1 MEAVYCTMDVFKE
14 EQFSSAHL
22 GHLGLVADKIDSL
35 KIIDLIDNRL
45 PISETYGAKVSHG
58 ERVAAMIMNGLGFID
73 NRLYLFP
80 KFLSDKPLDR
90 LFNRHVEAKWFND
103 DASGRC
109 LDEISAYGTTKLF
122 TELSLTIGQARG
134 LLGKSTHIDTTTLSL
149 FGDFEQP
156 ALLNEAI
163 ENDNDNIPWP
173 KQGYA
178 KSGRHDLKQMVLLL
192 ATTGAANFPLWMESH
207 SGNASDQTTMPAA
220 AVKIKQFCRELKN
233 APDFIYVGDSA
244 IYANILQH
252 SADMFWITRAP
263 EKIKEVR
270 TLVSIPEKE
279 LSWIK
284 LGNGYSYY
292 SSLSNY
298 KDVKQRWL
306 MFFSE
311 AAYRR
316 ESKTLD
322 KKIKME
328 DDSQNKA
335 WWHLSNQIFTC
346 QDDARTQAEKQK
358 KLLKFHEVSYSI
370 VEVKKYASKG
380 RPKAGELPETIGYQI
395 EFILSLNEQKIAEI
409 RTRKGR
415 FVLATNQLDEMI
427 LSNEEVLS
435 EYKGQSGTER
445 GFKFIK
451 DDTFQVD
458 SVFLKTPER
467 IDALMMVMTLCLMV
481 YGVSEYELQQSLQ
494 EKNETIPNQMN
505 KPTNT
510 PSLRWVYFL
519 FRVVNELSVT
529 TGDHVQKLVVNLD
542 AVLRKIIGHF
552 GKRAC
557 EIYLNPAGATA

>member
-1 MEAVYCTMDVFKE
+1 MDLFKE

-22 GHLGLVADKIDSL
+22 GHLGLVADKIESL
-35 KIIDLIDNRL
+35 KIIDLIDKRL
-45 PISETYGAKVSHG
+45 PVSEAYGAKVSHG

-73 NRLYLFP
+73 SRLYLFP
-80 KFLSDKPLDR
+80 DFLSDKLLER
-90 LFNRHVEAKWFND
+90 LFNRHVQAEWFND
-103 DASGRC
+103 DATGRC
-109 LDEISAYGTTKLF
+109 LDAISAYGTTKLF

-134 LLGKSTHIDTTTLSL
+134 LLGKSIHIDTTTLSL
-149 FGDFEQP
+149 FGDFEQH
-156 ALLNEAI
+156 ALKEVI
-163 ENDNDNIPWP
+163 ENDKDTTPWP

-207 SGNASDQTTMPAA
+207 SGNASDQTTMAAA
-220 AVKIKQFCRELKN
+220 AVKIKRFCRELAN
-233 APDFIYVGDSA
+233 ASDFIYVGDSA

-270 TLVSIPEKE
+270 TLVSMPEKDLIWTK
-279 LSWIK
+279 LS
-284 LGNGYSYY
+284 NGYSYY
-292 SSLSNY
+292 ATASDY

-328 DDSQNKA
+328 DESQNKA

-346 QDDARTQAEKQK
+346 QDDARNQAEKQK
-358 KLLKFHEVSYSI
+358 KLLKFHDVTFSI
-370 VEVKKYASKG
+370 VEVTKYASKG
-380 RPKAGELPETIGYQI
+380 RPKAGELPETVGYQI
-395 EFILSLNEQKIAEI
+395 EFILSLNEQKITEI

-415 FVLATNQLDEMI
+415 FVLATNQLDEVT

-435 EYKGQSGTER
+435 EYKGQSGNER

-481 YGVSEYELQQSLQ
+481 YGVSEYELHQSLQ
-494 EKNETIPNQMN
+494 EKNETILSQTK
-505 KPTNT
+505 KPTST

-519 FRVVNELSVT
+519 FRVINELTVT
-529 TGDHVQKLVVNLD
+529 TDGHEQKLVVNVN
-542 AVLRKIIGHF
+542 AVLRKIIRHF
-552 GKRAC
+552 GQRASA
-557 EIYLNPAGATA
+557 IHLNPAGSGA

>member
-1 MEAVYCTMDVFKE
+1 MDAVYYIMDVFKE
-14 EQFSSAHL
+14 EQISTTHL
-22 GHLGLVADKIDSL
+22 GHLGLVAAKIDSL
-35 KIIDLIDNRL
+35 KIVDLIDNRL
-45 PISETYGAKVSHG
+45 PINKAYGAKVSHG

-73 NRLYLFP
+73 SRLYLFP
-80 KFLSDKPLDR
+80 EFLSDKPLDR
-90 LFNRHVEAKWFND
+90 LFNRHVQSEWFND
-103 DASGRC
+103 DATGRC
-109 LDEISAYGTTKLF
+109 LDEISNYGTTKLF

-149 FGDFEQP
+149 FGDFEQS
-156 ALLNEAI
+156 ALDETT
-163 ENDNDNIPWP
+163 ENDNNNIPWP

-220 AVKIKQFCRELKN
+220 AVKINKFCDALAN
-233 APDFIYVGDSA
+233 APNFTYVGDSA

-270 TLVSIPEKE
+270 ALVSMPAKDLTWTK
-279 LSWIK
+279 LS
-284 LGNGYSYY
+284 NGYAYY
-292 SSLSNY
+292 ATMSDY

-328 DDSQNKA
+328 SDSQNKA

-346 QDDARTQAEKQK
+346 QNDACKQAEAQK
-358 KLLKFHEVSYSI
+358 KLLKFHEVTYSL

-380 RPKAGELPETIGYQI
+380 RPKADELPETVGYQI
-395 EFILSLNEQKIAEI
+395 EFSLYLNEQKVAEI

-415 FVLATNQLDEMI
+415 FVLATNQLDKII

-481 YGVSEYELQQSLQ
+481 YGVSEYELHQSLQ
-494 EKNETIPNQMN
+494 EKNETILNQTQ
-505 KPTNT
+505 KPTST
-510 PSLRWVYFL
+510 PSLRWVYFI
-519 FRVVNELSVT
+519 FRVVNEVSVT
-529 TGDHVQKLVVNLD
+529 TSDHVQKLVVNLN
-542 AVLRKIIGHF
+542 VTLRKIIKHF
-552 GKRAC
+552 GSRASA
-557 EIYLNPAGATA
+557 IYLNPAGIAT

>member
-1 MEAVYCTMDVFKE
+1 MDVVYYTMDVLEE
-14 EQFSSAHL
+14 EQFSTTHL

-35 KIIDLIDNRL
+35 NLVDLIDKRL
-45 PISETYGAKVSHG
+45 PISETHGAKVSHG

-73 NRLYLFP
+73 SRLYLFP
-80 KFLSDKPLDR
+80 EFLSDKPLDR
-90 LFNRHVEAKWFND
+90 LFNRNVRAEWFND
-103 DASGRC
+103 DATGRC
-109 LDEISAYGTTKLF
+109 LDEISDYGTTKLF

-149 FGDFEQP
+149 YGDFEQP
-156 ALLNEAI
+156 ELNETT
-163 ENDNDNIPWP
+163 DNNNIPWP

-192 ATTGAANFPLWMESH
+192 ATTGASNFPLWMESH
-207 SGNASDQTTMPAA
+207 SGNSSDQTTMPAA
-220 AVKIKQFCRELKN
+220 AVKIKQICHELAH

-252 SADMFWITRAP
+252 SADMFWVTRAP

-270 TLVSIPEKE
+270 LLVSTPGNE
-279 LSWIK
+279 LTWVK
-284 LGNGYSYY
+284 LSNGYSYHA
-292 SSLSNY
+292 SISNY

-322 KKIKME
+322 KKIKQEE
-328 DDSQNKA
+328 DIQSKL

-346 QDDARTQAEKQK
+346 ENDACNQAKKQRK
-358 KLLKFHEVSYSI
+358 MLKFHEVTYSI
-370 VEVKKYASKG
+370 VEVRKHTSIG
-380 RPKAGELPETIGYQI
+380 RPKKDEIAAIIGYQI
-395 EFILSLNEQKIAEI
+395 KFTLCLDEQKTAEI
-409 RTRKGR
+409 RARKGR
-415 FVLATNQLDEMI
+415 FVLSTNQLDESI

-458 SVFLKTPER
+458 SVFLKTPGR

-494 EKNETIPNQMN
+494 EKNETILSQTK
-505 KPTNT
+505 KPTSK

-519 FRVVNELSVT
+519 FRVVNELSIVQ
-529 TGDHVQKLVVNLD
+529 DKHVRKKVVNLN
-542 AVLRKIIGHF
+542 AVLRKIIRHF
-552 GKRAC
+552 GRRAS
-557 EIYLNPAGATA
+557 EIYLNPAGAVV

>member
-1 MEAVYCTMDVFKE
+1 MNVFKE

-22 GHLGLVADKIDSL
+22 GHLGLVADKINSL
-35 KIIDLIDNRL
+35 NIIGLIDNRL
-45 PISETYGAKVSHG
+45 PISEAYGAKVSHG

-73 NRLYLFP
+73 SRLYLFP
-80 KFLSDKPLDR
+80 EFLSDKPLDR
-90 LFNRHVEAKWFND
+90 LFNRHVRAEWFND
-103 DASGRC
+103 DATGRC

-149 FGDFEQP
+149 FGDFEQRS
-156 ALLNEAI
+156 LGETI
-163 ENDNDNIPWP
+163 EINNNGTPWP
-173 KQGYA
+173 KQGHA

-220 AVKIKQFCRELKN
+220 AVKIKQFCQKLAN
-233 APDFIYVGDSA
+233 APDFIYIGDSA

-263 EKIKEVR
+263 EKIKEVHA
-270 TLVSIPEKE
+270 LVSIPEE
-279 LSWIK
+279 GLTWTK
-284 LGNGYSYY
+284 LGDGYSYCTTI
-292 SSLSNY
+292 SNY

-311 AAYRR
+311 PAYSR

-322 KKIKME
+322 KKIKM
-328 DDSQNKA
+328 DSDNQSKA

-346 QDDARTQAEKQK
+346 QHDGCKQAETQK
-358 KLLKFHEVSYSI
+358 KRLKFHEVTYSV
-370 VEVKKYASKG
+370 VEVKKHLSKG
-380 RPKAGELPETIGYQI
+380 RPKADKLPEIVGYQI
-395 EFILSLNEQKIAEI
+395 KFSLRLNEQKIAEI

-415 FVLATNQLDEMI
+415 FVLATNQLDEVV
-427 LSNEEVLS
+427 LSNEEVLG

-467 IDALMMVMTLCLMV
+467 IDALMMVMALCLMV
-481 YGVSEYELQQSLQ
+481 YGVSEYELHQSLQ
-494 EKNETIPNQMN
+494 EKNETVPSQTK
-505 KPTNT
+505 KPTST
-510 PSLRWVYFL
+510 PSLRWVF
-519 FRVVNELSVT
+519 FFISCR
-529 TGDHVQKLVVNLD
+529 Q
-542 AVLRKIIGHF
+542 
-552 GKRAC
+552 
-557 EIYLNPAGATA
+557 

>member
-1 MEAVYCTMDVFKE
+1 MDVFKE

-45 PISETYGAKVSHG
+45 PVSEVYGAKVSHG

-109 LDEISAYGTTKLF
+109 LDEIAAYGTTKLF

-156 ALLNEAI
+156 TLLNEAI

-192 ATTGAANFPLWMESH
+192 ATTGASNFPLWMESH

-220 AVKIKQFCRELKN
+220 AVKIEQFCRELKN

-270 TLVSIPEKE
+270 TLVSTPEKE

-292 SSLSNY
+292 ASLSNY

-322 KKIKME
+322 KKVKME
-328 DDSQNKA
+328 DDSQKKA

-346 QDDARTQAEKQK
+346 QDDARAQAEKQK
-358 KLLKFHEVSYSI
+358 KLSKFHEVSYSI
-370 VEVKKYASKG
+370 IEVKKYASKG
-380 RPKAGELPETIGYQI
+380 RPKVGELPETIGYQI
-395 EFILSLNEQKIAEI
+395 EFILSLDEQKIAEI

-451 DDTFQVD
+451 DNTFQVD
-458 SVFLKTPER
+458 SIFLKTPER

-529 TGDHVQKLVVNLD
+529 TGDHVQTLIVNLD
-542 AVLRKIIGHF
+542 AVLRKIVVHF

-557 EIYLNPAGATA
+557 EIYLNSARATA

>member
-1 MEAVYCTMDVFKE
+1 METAYYIMDVFKE
-14 EQFSSAHL
+14 EQISTAHL

-45 PISETYGAKVSHG
+45 PISKVYGSKVSHG

-73 NRLYLFP
+73 SRLYLFP
-80 KFLSDKPLDR
+80 EFLSDKPLNR
-90 LFNRHVEAKWFND
+90 LFNRHVRAEWFND
-103 DASGRC
+103 DATGRS

-156 ALLNEAI
+156 SLGETI
-163 ENDNDNIPWP
+163 ESDKDLVPWP

-220 AVKIKQFCRELKN
+220 AVKIKQFCHELAN

-270 TLVSIPEKE
+270 TLVSIPEKDLTWTK
-279 LSWIK
+279 LSK
-284 LGNGYSYY
+284 GYSYC
-292 SSLSNY
+292 STISDY

-311 AAYRR
+311 AAYHR
-316 ESKTLD
+316 EGKTLD

-328 DDSQNKA
+328 SDNQSKA

-346 QDDARTQAEKQK
+346 QYDACKQAETQK
-358 KLLKFHEVSYSI
+358 KLLKFHEATYSV
-370 VEVKKYASKG
+370 VEVKKYTSKG
-380 RPKAGELPETIGYQI
+380 RPNADELPETVGYQI
-395 EFILSLNEQKIAEI
+395 EFSLRLNEQKITEI

-458 SVFLKTPER
+458 SVFLKTPGR

-481 YGVSEYELQQSLQ
+481 YGVSEYELHQSLQ
-494 EKNETIPNQMN
+494 EKNETIPSQTK
-505 KPTNT
+505 KPTST

-519 FRVVNELSVT
+519 FRVVNEVSVM
-529 TGDHVQKLVVNLD
+529 TGDHVQKLVVNLN
-542 AVLRKIIGHF
+542 ATLRKIIKHF
-552 GKRAC
+552 GSRASA
-557 EIYLNPAGATA
+557 IYLNPAGIST

>member
-1 MEAVYCTMDVFKE
+1 MDVFKE
-14 EQFSSAHL
+14 EQFSSAHI
-22 GHLGLVADKIDSL
+22 GHLGLVADKIDAL
-35 KIIDLIDNRL
+35 GLIDLINQRL
-45 PISETYGAKVSHG
+45 PVSEAHGAKLSHG

-73 NRLYLFP
+73 SRLYLFP
-80 KFLSDKPLDR
+80 EFLNDKPLDR
-90 LFNRHVEAKWFND
+90 LFNRHVEAQWFND

-122 TELSLTIGQARG
+122 TELSITIGQTRG

-149 FGDFEQP
+149 FGDYERP
-156 ALLNEAI
+156 VLNDEVQ
-163 ENDNDNIPWP
+163 DNGTNIPWP

-178 KSGRHDLKQMVLLL
+178 KSGRRDLKQMVLLL

-207 SGNASDQTTMPAA
+207 SGNASDQTTVPAA
-220 AVKIKQFCRELKN
+220 AVKIKKLCQELAD

-252 SADMFWITRAP
+252 SEEMFWITRAP
-263 EKIKEVR
+263 EKIKEVH
-270 TLVSIPEKE
+270 TLVSTPEEKIK
-279 LSWIK
+279 WIK
-284 LGNGYSYY
+284 LDNGYSYY
-292 SSLSNY
+292 ATSSDY

-316 ESKTLD
+316 ENKTLD
-322 KKIKME
+322 KKIKAE
-328 DDSQNKA
+328 DESQNKA
-335 WWHLSNQIFTC
+335 WWHLSNRIFTC
-346 QDDARTQAEKQK
+346 KDDAFNQAETQK
-358 KLLKFHEVSYSI
+358 KRLKFHEATFSI
-370 VEVKKYASKG
+370 VEIKRYASKG
-380 RPKAGELPETIGYQI
+380 RPKSDELPETVGYQI
-395 EFILSLNEQKIAEI
+395 EYRLSFNEQKIAEM
-409 RTRKGR
+409 RARKGR
-415 FVLATNQLDEMI
+415 FVLATNQLDETI

-481 YGVSEYELQQSLQ
+481 YGVSEYELHRSLQ
-494 EKNETIPNQMN
+494 EKNETILSQTK

-519 FRVVNELSVT
+519 FRVVNELSIT
-529 TGDHVQKLVVNLD
+529 SGDHVQKIVVNLNGG
-542 AVLRKIIGHF
+542 LKKIIRHF
-552 GKRAC
+552 GKLAHA
-557 EIYLNPAGATA
+557 IYLNPAGVPT